1 MDLSRSSNSIQLH
14 QRLRFPQKNVQEAQE
29 SLLEIAPAH
38 KAVSKEDE
46 KFMLLQAS
54 LTSRRRILAAS
65 KM

>member
-54 LTSRRRILAAS
+54 LTS
-65 KM
+65 